1 MDPNSITLE
10 TIDKQFEYEKYSRIL
25 DELSDIEEI
34 KKFSKYSLKLYLKQ
48 QEVVRDLISNK

>member
-1 MDPNSITLE
+1 MDPNSINLE
-10 TIDKQFEYEKYSRIL
+10 TIDKQFEYEKYSRML